1 MIAALRVSRSRFAWI
16 GLILIVTP
24 LYFMAAAVLK
34 YAFGVGL
41 LFDPLAMFFA
51 DPVRLRILNLVLTPL
66 LLFGGSSVALVLNVY
81 AASMTDANPK
91 GRFWNSVL
99 IVLSSSLLI
108 IMTTYGYLENFTHR
122 SGLR

>member
-24 LYFMAAAVLK
+24 LYFVVAAVLK

-66 LLFGGSSVALVLNVY
+66 LFFGGSLVALVLNVY
-81 AASMTDANPK
+81 AALTDANPK

-108 IMTTYGYLENFTHR
+108 IMTTYGYLENSTHR